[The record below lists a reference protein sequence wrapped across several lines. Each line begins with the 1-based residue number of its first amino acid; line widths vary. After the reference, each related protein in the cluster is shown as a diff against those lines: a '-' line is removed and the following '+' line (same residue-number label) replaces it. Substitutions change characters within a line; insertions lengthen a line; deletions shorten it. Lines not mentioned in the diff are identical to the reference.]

1 MSGRTPPADG
11 FDARMRGV
19 FAGIDTAPGFEAR
32 VAARVAALEAL
43 PAHVRRAQA
52 ELRHHREA
60 QRLRREYWLNFAS
73 AAGAGAAAIAVVW
86 RHGPAVARWTESAL
100 AAAAEPGA
108 LMGLAFGA
116 LAFGLWPL
124 LRGWLPR

>member
-1 MSGRTPPADG
+1 MITRPPPADG
-11 FDARMRGV
+11 FDARMREV
-19 FAGIDTAPGFEAR
+19 FAGLDTAPGFEAR
-32 VAARVAALEAL
+32 VAARVAALDAE
-43 PAHVRRAQA
+43 PAHVRRAHA
-52 ELRHHREA
+52 ERRRHREA
-60 QRLRREYWLNFAS
+60 ERLRREYWLNAAT

-108 LMGLAFGA
+108 LMGLALGA
-116 LAFGLWPL
+116 LAVGLWPV

>member
-1 MSGRTPPADG
+1 MTARLPPADG
-11 FDARMRGV
+11 FDARMREA

-32 VAARVAALEAL
+32 VAVRVAALDAV
-43 PAHVRRAQA
+43 PARVRREHA
-52 ELRHHREA
+52 ELHRHREA
-60 QRLRREYWLNFAS
+60 ERLRREYWLNAAT

-116 LAFGLWPL
+116 LALGLWPV
-124 LRGWLPR
+124 LRVWLPR